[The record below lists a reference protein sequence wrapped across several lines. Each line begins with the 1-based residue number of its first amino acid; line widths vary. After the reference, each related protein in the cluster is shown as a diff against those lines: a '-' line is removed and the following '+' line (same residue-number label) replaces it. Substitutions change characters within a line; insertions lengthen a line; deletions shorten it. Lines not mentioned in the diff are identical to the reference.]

1 MKLKIQVATNPTFTR
16 LMILFLNCC
25 SLLKNSFIL
34 NNKTT
39 LEFVTKVTASTIK
52 NINPVYPKLN
62 ENNLSRY
69 IKDSFQP
76 IIEPVQKNTRY
87 PIANN
92 SNNVDNSKYLRIL
105 ILRLI
110 KNEIKNEDNNAVN
123 AKITMIKTNE
133 FCTGSARPLS
143 MAETDKDM

>member
-1 MKLKIQVATNPTFTR
+1 MQLKMQVATNPTFTR
-16 LMILFLNCC
+16 FMILFLNCC
-25 SLLKNSFIL
+25 SLLKYSFIL

-39 LEFVTKVTASTIK
+39 LEFVIKVTASIIK

-76 IIEPVQKNTRY
+76 MIEPVQKNTRY
-87 PIANN
+87 PMANN
-92 SNNVDNSKYLRIL
+92 SNNVDNSKYLSIL

-110 KNEIKNEDNNAVN
+110 KNEIKNADNNAVN
-123 AKITMIKTNE
+123 AKIIMIKANE
-133 FCTGSARPLS
+133 FCTGSAKAVS
-143 MAETDKDM
+143 IEETDKDM